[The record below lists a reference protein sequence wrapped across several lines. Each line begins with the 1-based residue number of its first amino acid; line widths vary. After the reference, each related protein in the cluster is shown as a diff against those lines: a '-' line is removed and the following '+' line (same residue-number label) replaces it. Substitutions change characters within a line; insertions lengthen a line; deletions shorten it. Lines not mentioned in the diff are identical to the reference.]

1 MFFIYML
8 QITAAA
14 REMSMPQQH
23 YPALSSKQAL
33 RAETANENRSG
44 AVLCVRLLSLINE

>member
-1 MFFIYML
+1 ML

-23 YPALSSKQAL
+23 YPALSSEQAL
-33 RAETANENRSG
+33 RAKQRTETVQ
-44 AVLCVRLLSLINE
+44 VLCFVLDFFH